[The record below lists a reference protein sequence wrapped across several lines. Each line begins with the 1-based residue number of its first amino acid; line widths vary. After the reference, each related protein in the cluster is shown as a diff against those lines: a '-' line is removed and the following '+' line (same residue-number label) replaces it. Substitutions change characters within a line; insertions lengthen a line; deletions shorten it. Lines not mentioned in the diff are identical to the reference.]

1 MIGLQKE
8 LRCKRVVDHRMC
20 CLILLVGFTYRTIE
34 ELCVRIGVHMVL

>member
-8 LRCKRVVDHRMC
+8 LQRKRVVDHRMC

-34 ELCVRIGVHMVL
+34 ELCVRMGVHMVL